1 MDSQEPRAWY
11 IVQTVSKHEEQA
23 KMNIELRVESLGM
36 QEYIFNVLVPKKVVR
51 EKKKNGEYK
60 EIEVI
65 LYPKYI
71 FIDMIVTD
79 DTWFMVRNTPLVTGF
94 LGSSGGGAKP
104 VPVSSEEMQ
113 TIFDLM
119 GIKEED
125 KTEFEGQVG
134 DQVEIIS
141 GNFKGSEGV
150 IESIDLSKKIAVVLI
165 SMFGR
170 ATPAELSFSDL
181 KVKK

>member
-1 MDSQEPRAWY
+1 
-11 IVQTVSKHEEQA
+11 
-23 KMNIELRVESLGM
+23 
-36 QEYIFNVLVPKKVVR
+36 
-51 EKKKNGEYK
+51 
-60 EIEVI
+60 
-65 LYPKYI
+65 
-71 FIDMIVTD
+71 MIVTD

-104 VPVSSEEMQ
+104 VPVSLEEMQ

-125 KTEFEGQVG
+125 KTEFEGQIG